1 MGMSV
6 GGKRGIV
13 SDMNVVPLIDILLVL
28 LVIFMIIRV
37 DSLGLDALI
46 PQQSTQPPEEKFRD
60 EEVVVIQVLADG
72 TLRINQEPVSF
83 DKLGARIGEIFRQRA
98 LRVAFIRGDQ
108 PVEFG
113 VVAQVIDVMHT
124 AGIASVGLLTPELE
138 KPSDGF

>member
-28 LVIFMIIRV
+28 LVIFMMIRGY
-37 DSLGLDALI
+37 SMGEDALV
-46 PQQSTQPPEEKFRD
+46 PQPSTEKVVGPPPY
-60 EEVVVIQVLADG
+60 VVVIQVLADG
-72 TLRINQEPVSF
+72 TLRINQEPVTF
-83 DKLGARIGEIFRQRA
+83 DKLGARIEEIFKQHA
-98 LRVAFIRGDQ
+98 SRVAFIRGDQ

-124 AGIASVGLLTPELE
+124 SGIASVGLLTPDLE
-138 KPSDGF
+138 KGL